1 MAFTLKQLR
10 YFVAVAEQGGI
21 TPAARQVNIAQPSIS
36 AAISQLEAD
45 FQVQLFLRHR
55 AQGMSLTSAGR
66 RLLAE
71 ARGLLG
77 YAEELGE
84 HARGLGQ
91 ALRGR
96 LELGCF
102 LTFTPLH
109 LPYLV
114 TSFAAQHPQ
123 AEIRLSEGPQE
134 TLLRGLEDGRFDLAL
149 LYDFGLPTDLTL
161 EPLAVLPPYA
171 VLPENHP
178 LASRKRVRLRDLAKE
193 PLVLLDVAPSRD
205 YFTALF
211 HRAGLEPTIGFLSPS
226 FETVRSMVGNG
237 VGYSILVTRPAS
249 DLTYDGR
256 KLVCLPLVD
265 EVEPGRV
272 VLARSHQARP
282 TRLSQ
287 TFEAHCKA
295 YFAENAASPQ

>member
-1 MAFTLKQLR
+1 MNFTLKQLR
-10 YFVAVAEQGGI
+10 YFVAVAESGGI
-21 TPAARQVNIAQPSIS
+21 TPAARQLNIAQPSLS
-36 AAISQLEAD
+36 AAIGQLEAG
-45 FQVQLFLRHR
+45 FEVQLFLRHR

-71 ARGLLG
+71 ARGLLA

-96 LELGCF
+96 LEIGCF

-114 TSFAAQHPQ
+114 TSFAVDYP
-123 AEIRLSEGPQE
+123 EVDIRLSEGPQD

-149 LYDFGLPTDLTL
+149 LYDFGLGPGLQL
-161 EPLAVLPPYA
+161 APLAELAPYAILPPG
-171 VLPENHP
+171 HR
-178 LASRKRVRLRDLAKE
+178 LAACRRVRLRDLAPE
-193 PLVLLDVAPSRD
+193 PMVLLDVAPSRD

-211 HRAGLEPTIGFLSPS
+211 RRAGLEPVIRFHSPS

-249 DLTYDGR
+249 DVTYDGR
-256 KLVCLPLVD
+256 SVVCRPLAD
-265 EVEPGRV
+265 DAEPGRV
-272 VLARSHQARP
+272 VLARAGQARP

-287 TFEAHCKA
+287 AFEAHCKA
-295 YFAENAASPQ
+295 YFAEIERQP